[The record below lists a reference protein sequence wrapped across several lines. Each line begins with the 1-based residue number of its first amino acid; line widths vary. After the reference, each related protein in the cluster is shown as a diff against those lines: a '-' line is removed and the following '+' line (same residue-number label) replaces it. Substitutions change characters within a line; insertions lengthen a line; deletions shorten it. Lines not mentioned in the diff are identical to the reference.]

1 VNRESR
7 YHTCYQC
14 AIIIHTILEATALH
28 SVNLISR
35 QPSYQIKFISVVYIK
50 LDLDLEPAFNLNE

>member
-1 VNRESR
+1 MNTESR
-7 YHTCYQC
+7 YHTCYQR
-14 AIIIHTILEATALH
+14 AIITHTILEATALY

-50 LDLDLEPAFNLNE
+50 LDLDLELAFHLNE